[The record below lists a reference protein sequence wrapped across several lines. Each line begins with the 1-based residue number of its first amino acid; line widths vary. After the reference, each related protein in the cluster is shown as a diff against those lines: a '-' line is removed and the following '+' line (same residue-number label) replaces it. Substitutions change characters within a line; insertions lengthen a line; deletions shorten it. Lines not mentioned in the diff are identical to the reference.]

1 MLINHSDIDLYLFDL
16 DGTILDT
23 AKEFHVSLNF
33 LLQQKKL
40 IKKEFSSVRQIVSE
54 GAGALISLGFSIS
67 DNDANFEILRKELIE
82 EYEKICTDSKTFGG
96 FEELIRFIK
105 DNNKKWGIVTNK
117 PKFLTDKI
125 SNFYKWD
132 EMADIVISPEDV
144 ENRRKPDPSGINLA
158 MKKLNC
164 SPENTLFFGDHFKDF
179 EASKRAKTPFIF
191 AEYGYH
197 NNSIKDEDLN
207 GVVKIKSLREILD

>member
-1 MLINHSDIDLYLFDL
+1 M

-40 IKKEFSSVRQIVSE
+40 IEKEFSSVRQIVSE

-67 DNDANFEILRKELIE
+67 DNHANFESLRKELIE
-82 EYEKICTDSKTFGG
+82 EYEKICTDSVTFGG
-96 FEELIRFIK
+96 FEELIKFIK

-125 SNFYKWD
+125 SNFY
-132 EMADIVISPEDV
+132 ISF
-144 ENRRKPDPSGINLA
+144 L
-158 MKKLNC
+158 
-164 SPENTLFFGDHFKDF
+164 
-179 EASKRAKTPFIF
+179 
-191 AEYGYH
+191 
-197 NNSIKDEDLN
+197 IKVPYLDLN
-207 GVVKIKSLREILD
+207 RKNRKSCVINRLVCRKA

>member
-23 AKEFHVSLNF
+23 AKEFHLSLNV
-33 LLQQKKL
+33 LLQQKRL
-40 IKKEFSSVRQIVSE
+40 IEKEFSSVRQIVSE

-67 DNDANFEILRKELIE
+67 DNHANFEILRKELIE
-82 EYEKICTDSKTFGG
+82 EYEKICTASKTFGG

-144 ENRRKPDPSGINLA
+144 ENL
-158 MKKLNC
+158 
-164 SPENTLFFGDHFKDF
+164 
-179 EASKRAKTPFIF
+179 
-191 AEYGYH
+191 
-197 NNSIKDEDLN
+197 
-207 GVVKIKSLREILD
+207 SLIHI

>member
-1 MLINHSDIDLYLFDL
+1 M
-16 DGTILDT
+16 
-23 AKEFHVSLNF
+23 
-33 LLQQKKL
+33 LQQKKL
-40 IKKEFSSVRQIVSE
+40 AEKGFSSVRQIVSE
-54 GAGALISLGFSIS
+54 GAGALIAHGFSIS
-67 DNDANFEILRKELIE
+67 ENHSNFESLRKELIE
-82 EYEKICTDSKTFGG
+82 EYEKICTDSITFGG

-105 DNNKKWGIVTNK
+105 DNNKMWGIVTNK

-132 EMADIVISPEDV
+132 EMADIVISPEDT
-144 ENRRKPDPSGINLA
+144 ENKRKPDPSGINLA

-179 EASKRAKTPFIF
+179 EASKRAKTSFIF

-197 NNSIKDEDLN
+197 NNSIKDEDLKD
-207 GVVKIKSLREILD
+207 VFKIKSLREILN